1 MLLKKS
7 QGKVFHLI
15 SIQEVARYTG
25 IGLNSVYNAVHDKE
39 LIPDIVLKFK
49 HQKHFRDVRKYLF
62 LKQTVLNWKRQRENR
77 IPTKKAGR
85 ILGLTHKQMITRV
98 HSGKLVPDV
107 IKEISKGRRGSYYTF
122 FFFPETLRAFQQSN
136 PTASQNENGDEQ
148 QGALL
153 IDNCSPSL

>member
-25 IGLNSVYNAVHDKE
+25 VGLNSVYNAVHDKE

-107 IKEISKGRRGSYYTF
+107 VKEISKGRRGSYYTF
-122 FFFPETLRAFQQSN
+122 FFFPETLRAFQQLN
-136 PTASQNENGDEQ
+136 LTALQNENVDEQ
-148 QGALL
+148 QGVLL
-153 IDNCSPSL
+153 IDDCSPSL